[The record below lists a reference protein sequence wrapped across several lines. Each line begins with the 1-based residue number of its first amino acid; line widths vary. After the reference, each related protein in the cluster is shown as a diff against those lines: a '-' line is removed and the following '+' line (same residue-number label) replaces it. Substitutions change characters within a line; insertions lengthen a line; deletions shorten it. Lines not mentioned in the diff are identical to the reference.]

1 MECPEPRPKLV
12 LGWPVSGTCRPI
24 RRRRRPGLASR
35 AEPELRSPQ
44 VATAAQLLHGRFL
57 TPLAFALVYSI
68 RLAGRARTQAQICRW
83 CYARGSNSAGEV
95 TFAMELAVS
104 GVIGL
109 LFGSV
114 IAWLGL
120 RSRTAGLSARLTFTE
135 KELAA
140 EKARLARLQQD
151 STELLIGK
159 ARAESALQA
168 ERKTSTEK
176 VELVTRASEELR
188 NAFKAMAADAL
199 KSNNLSFLVLARE
212 NLERFQT
219 EARGDLEN
227 RQKAVVDLVT
237 PVRDSLNKVDAQ
249 IQQLEVERG
258 KAYSALHTQVQ
269 SLITTQKELQSET
282 GNLVRALRT
291 PNVRGRWGEIQLRRV
306 VEIAGMLSYCD
317 FTEQQS
323 VTTET
328 GRLRPDLVVK
338 LPGGKNVVVDAK
350 TPLQAF
356 LDAFET
362 TDEETRRACLAN
374 HARQVRSHMRTL
386 SDKRYWE
393 QFDPTPEFVVMF
405 LPGETFFSA
414 ALEQDPGLIEQGV
427 LQRVI
432 PASPTTLIALL
443 KAINY
448 GWHQEKRGGNV
459 TKISDLG
466 KELHDRLRLL
476 AGHITSVGTG
486 LDRAVESYK
495 KAVGSLE
502 SRGLVSA
509 RKFAELGASVAD
521 DIPELEPIETT
532 ARALSFDWDDQD
544 DLPPESA
551 EKKRKAG

>member
-1 MECPEPRPKLV
+1 M
-12 LGWPVSGTCRPI
+12 
-24 RRRRRPGLASR
+24 
-35 AEPELRSPQ
+35 
-44 VATAAQLLHGRFL
+44 
-57 TPLAFALVYSI
+57 
-68 RLAGRARTQAQICRW
+68 
-83 CYARGSNSAGEV
+83 
-95 TFAMELAVS
+95 
-104 GVIGL
+104 
-109 LFGSV
+109 
-114 IAWLGL
+114 
-120 RSRTAGLSARLTFTE
+120 E
-135 KELAA
+135 KELAV
-140 EKARLARLQQD
+140 EKADLARLQQAY
-151 STELLIGK
+151 TELVAGK
-159 ARAESALQA
+159 ARLESALES
-168 ERKTSTEK
+168 ERRTSNEK

-188 NAFKAMAADAL
+188 NAFKAMASDAL

-212 NLERFQT
+212 SLERFQT

-227 RQKAVVDLVT
+227 RQKAVVDLVA

-249 IQQLEVERG
+249 IQHLEVERG
-258 KAYSALHTQVQ
+258 KAYSALYTQVQ

-328 GRLRPDLVVK
+328 GRLRPDVVVK

-374 HARQVRSHMRTL
+374 HARQVRDHMKTL
-386 SDKRYWE
+386 AGKNYWE

-427 LQRVI
+427 LNHVI

-443 KAINY
+443 KAVAY
-448 GWHQEKRGGNV
+448 GWNQEKLARNAQQ
-459 TKISDLG
+459 ISLLG

-476 AGHITSVGTG
+476 TTHITAMGTG
-486 LDRAVESYK
+486 LDRAVESYNK
-495 KAVGSLE
+495 TVGSLE
-502 SRGLVSA
+502 SRVLVSA
-509 RKFAELGASVAD
+509 RKFAELGASVAE

-532 ARALSFDWDDQD
+532 SRALSFEWGDEDS
-544 DLPPESA
+544 PEAA
-551 EKKRKAG
+551 EEGRKAG

>member
-1 MECPEPRPKLV
+1 MEP
-12 LGWPVSGTCRPI
+12 WI
-24 RRRRRPGLASR
+24 
-35 AEPELRSPQ
+35 
-44 VATAAQLLHGRFL
+44 
-57 TPLAFALVYSI
+57 I
-68 RLAGRARTQAQICRW
+68 
-83 CYARGSNSAGEV
+83 
-95 TFAMELAVS
+95 

-114 IAWLGL
+114 LAWLVLG
-120 RSRTAGLSARLTFTE
+120 SRTATLRARLPLLE
-135 KELAA
+135 RELAVGKA
-140 EKARLARLQQD
+140 ELARLQQAH
-151 STELLIGK
+151 TELVAGK
-159 ARAESALQA
+159 ARLESALES
-168 ERKTSTEK
+168 ERKTNGEK
-176 VELVTRASEELR
+176 LELVTRAGERADEDLR
-188 NAFKAMAADAL
+188 NAFKALASDAL
-199 KSNNLSFLVLARE
+199 KSNNSSFLVIAEETLK
-212 NLERFQT
+212 RFQSQ
-219 EARGDLEN
+219 AKGDLEA
-227 RQKAVVDLVT
+227 RQKAVADLVG
-237 PVRDSLNKVDAQ
+237 PVRESLSKVDAQ
-249 IQQLEVERG
+249 IQQMEVARG
-258 KAYSALHTQVQ
+258 DAYGELRAQVQ

-306 VEIAGMLSYCD
+306 VEIAGMLPYCD
-317 FTEQQS
+317 FTEQET

-356 LDAFET
+356 LGAFET

-374 HARQVRSHMRTL
+374 HARQVRDHMRTL

-443 KAINY
+443 KAVAY
-448 GWHQEKRGGNV
+448 GWNQEKLARNAQQ
-459 TKISDLG
+459 ISALG

-476 AGHITSVGTG
+476 AGHITQVGTG
-486 LDRAVESYK
+486 LDRAVESYN

-502 SRGLVSA
+502 SRVLVSA

-532 ARALSFDWDDQD
+532 ARALSFEWDEEDAS
-544 DLPPESA
+544 PETT
-551 EKKRKAG
+551 EDERKAG

>member
-1 MECPEPRPKLV
+1 ME
-12 LGWPVSGTCRPI
+12 
-24 RRRRRPGLASR
+24 PG
-35 AEPELRSPQ
+35 
-44 VATAAQLLHGRFL
+44 V
-57 TPLAFALVYSI
+57 V
-68 RLAGRARTQAQICRW
+68 
-83 CYARGSNSAGEV
+83 
-95 TFAMELAVS
+95 

-109 LFGSV
+109 LFGSL
-114 IAWLGL
+114 IAWLAL
-120 RSRTAGLSARLTFTE
+120 RSRTADLSARLSLME

-140 EKARLARLQQD
+140 EKASLARLQQAY
-151 STELLIGK
+151 TELV
-159 ARAESALQA
+159 ASRAKLESTLES

-176 VELVTRASEELR
+176 IELVTRASEELR
-188 NAFKAMAADAL
+188 NAFKAMASDAL
-199 KSNNLSFLVLARE
+199 KSNNSSFLVIAEETLK
-212 NLERFQT
+212 RFQSQ
-219 EARGDLEN
+219 ARGDLEA
-227 RQKAVVDLVT
+227 RQKAVAEMVA

-249 IQQLEVERG
+249 IQQLEVARSD
-258 KAYSALHTQVQ
+258 AYGELRAQVQ

-317 FTEQQS
+317 FTEQES
-323 VTTET
+323 VTTES

-338 LPGGKNVVVDAK
+338 LPGGKHVVVDAK

-362 TDEETRRACLAN
+362 TDEDARRNCLAN
-374 HARQVRSHMRTL
+374 HARQVRDHMNTL
-386 SDKRYWE
+386 SGKKYWE
-393 QFDPTPEFVVMF
+393 QFEATPEFVVMF

-414 ALEQDPGLIEQGV
+414 ALEQDSGLIEHGV
-427 LQRVI
+427 LNRVI

-448 GWHQEKRGGNV
+448 GWNQEKLARNAQQ
-459 TKISDLG
+459 ISALG

-486 LDRAVESYK
+486 LDRAVESYN

-502 SRGLVSA
+502 SRVLVSA

-521 DIPELEPIETT
+521 DIPELAPIETT
-532 ARALSFDWDDQD
+532 ARALSFDWDEDNIQ
-544 DLPPESA
+544 PEST
-551 EKKRKAG
+551 EEERKAG

>member
-1 MECPEPRPKLV
+1 ME
-12 LGWPVSGTCRPI
+12 
-24 RRRRRPGLASR
+24 PG
-35 AEPELRSPQ
+35 
-44 VATAAQLLHGRFL
+44 V
-57 TPLAFALVYSI
+57 I
-68 RLAGRARTQAQICRW
+68 
-83 CYARGSNSAGEV
+83 
-95 TFAMELAVS
+95 

-109 LFGSV
+109 LFGSL

-120 RSRTAGLSARLTFTE
+120 RSRTATLNARLSLME
-135 KELAA
+135 KELAV
-140 EKARLARLQQD
+140 EKADLARLQQAY
-151 STELLIGK
+151 TEVVAGK
-159 ARAESALQA
+159 ARLESALES
-168 ERKTSTEK
+168 ERKTSNEK

-328 GRLRPDLVVK
+328 GRLRPDVVVK

-374 HARQVRSHMRTL
+374 HARQVRDHMKTL
-386 SDKRYWE
+386 AGKNYWE

-427 LQRVI
+427 LNHVI

-443 KAINY
+443 KAVAY
-448 GWHQEKRGGNV
+448 GWNQEKLARNAQQ
-459 TKISDLG
+459 ISLLG

-476 AGHITSVGTG
+476 TTHITAMGTG
-486 LDRAVESYK
+486 LDRAVESYNK
-495 KAVGSLE
+495 TVGSLE
-502 SRGLVSA
+502 SRVLVSA
-509 RKFAELGASVAD
+509 RKFAELGASVAE

-532 ARALSFDWDDQD
+532 ARALSFEWGDEDS
-544 DLPPESA
+544 PEA
-551 EKKRKAG
+551 PEEEGRKAG

>member
-1 MECPEPRPKLV
+1 ME
-12 LGWPVSGTCRPI
+12 
-24 RRRRRPGLASR
+24 PG
-35 AEPELRSPQ
+35 
-44 VATAAQLLHGRFL
+44 V
-57 TPLAFALVYSI
+57 I
-68 RLAGRARTQAQICRW
+68 
-83 CYARGSNSAGEV
+83 
-95 TFAMELAVS
+95 

-114 IAWLGL
+114 IAWLVL
-120 RSRTAGLSARLTFTE
+120 RARTATLSAHLSLME

-140 EKARLARLQQD
+140 GKADLARLQQAHTD
-151 STELLIGK
+151 LVAGK
-159 ARAESALQA
+159 ARVESALES
-168 ERKTSTEK
+168 ERKASNEK
-176 VELVTRASEELR
+176 IELVTRASEELR
-188 NAFKAMAADAL
+188 NAFKAMASDAL
-199 KSNNLSFLVLARE
+199 KNNNLSFLVLAKE
-212 NLERFQT
+212 SLERFQS
-219 EARGDLEN
+219 EARGDLDN
-227 RQKAVVDLVT
+227 RQKAVADLVA

-249 IQQLEVERG
+249 IQQLEVEQG

-317 FTEQQS
+317 FTEQES

-338 LPGGKNVVVDAK
+338 LPGGKHVVVDAK

-362 TDEETRRACLAN
+362 TDEEKRRACLAN
-374 HARQVRSHMRTL
+374 HARQVRDHMKTL
-386 SDKRYWE
+386 AGKNYWE
-393 QFDPTPEFVVMF
+393 QFESTPEFVVMF

-427 LQRVI
+427 LSRVI

-443 KAINY
+443 KAVNY
-448 GWHQEKRGGNV
+448 GWNQEKLARNAQ
-459 TKISDLG
+459 KISDLG

-476 AGHITSVGTG
+476 AVHITSVGTG
-486 LDRAVESYK
+486 LDRAVESYN

-502 SRGLVSA
+502 SRVLVSA

-521 DIPELEPIETT
+521 DIPELDPIETT
-532 ARALSFDWDDQD
+532 TRTLSFDWDEE
-544 DLPPESA
+544 ESSA
-551 EKKRKAG
+551 VGTEDERKAG